1 MYTSYTFDAYN
12 VYMSKQRILSAARTV
27 LEEGGVSAL
36 TVRKVADQAGLSAMA
51 MYRHYA
57 NKEALLNALM
67 EDGLD
72 AWEQI
77 AHSIRA
83 ADPLEWLAA
92 LSEEYLEFALAEPH
106 RFDAAF
112 FLAAPL
118 ARQYPQDFAMGRSPV
133 MTMAMERIEAARQKG
148 LLGKQPSLAMALQ
161 FAALAQGLVSM
172 YRANR
177 FANEA
182 QFRGL
187 YKEQIRQCLNSFLP
201 KPRKGM

>member
-1 MYTSYTFDAYN
+1 
-12 VYMSKQRILSAARTV
+12 MSKQRILSAARTV
-27 LEEGGVSAL
+27 LEEGGVATL
-36 TVRKVADQAGLSAMA
+36 TVRRVADQAGLSAMA

-77 AHSIRA
+77 AQSIRPV
-83 ADPLEWLAA
+83 DPLEWLAA
-92 LSEEYLEFALAEPH
+92 LGQAYLEFALAEPH

-112 FLAAPL
+112 LLAAPL

-148 LLGKQPSLAMALQ
+148 LLAKQPSLAMALQ

-177 FANEA
+177 FASEA
-182 QFRGL
+182 QFRSL
-187 YKEQIRQCLNSFLP
+187 YKEQMRQCLDSFLP
-201 KPRKGM
+201 EPGRGVR